1 MKLLFKILISIVII
15 TFVFYQLWRPPVMIN
30 LVVETSQYG
39 SIDMNVNFDNKSVFN
54 DSVKAGTYK
63 RSTIKLEGVPPGFH
77 KLEIKSNLG
86 GATYSKNVFILFK
99 RTMIF
104 EYFKEGQGI
113 DIPYFRS
120 RTIKGRF
127 YPD

>member
-15 TFVFYQLWRPPVMIN
+15 TFVFYQLWRPPLIIN
-30 LVVETSQYG
+30 LVVETSQHG
-39 SIDMNVNFDNKSVFN
+39 SIDMKVNFDNKSVFK
-54 DSVKAGTYK
+54 DSVKAGTYA
-63 RSTIKLEGVPPGFH
+63 RSTIKLERVPLGFH
-77 KLEIKSNLG
+77 KVEIESNLG
-86 GATYSKNVFILFK
+86 GATYSKEFFILFK

-120 RTIKGRF
+120 RIIKGRF